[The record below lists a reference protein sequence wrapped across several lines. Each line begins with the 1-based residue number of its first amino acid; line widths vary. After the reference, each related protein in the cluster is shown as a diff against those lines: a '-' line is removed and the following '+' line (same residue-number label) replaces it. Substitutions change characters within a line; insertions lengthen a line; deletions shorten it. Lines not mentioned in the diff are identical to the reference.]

1 MNLQRAC
8 LVFLTAAVLTGADPA
23 APFGRNLLRN
33 PGAEMTSEASNIPG
47 WQDLEGLNEQP
58 YGGTPSEWKAG
69 TRGCPRCGRFYM
81 RITIGPGTK
90 GLAANQIV
98 KVEDAAKDIDSGR
111 VTANISG
118 YIGALRGIAVTTQ
131 IVASFQDGTGKN
143 LGQLETGIV
152 SAADLP
158 ASNSGAASIVFR
170 EQSGPVPSGTRQI
183 LFQWQAKPAAARKDA
198 SGNGSQ
204 SPPAPVAFGD
214 NFSLII
220 RR

>member
-1 MNLQRAC
+1 MRLQC
-8 LVFLTAAVLTGADPA
+8 LFPLIFTASALIAADPA
-23 APFGRNLLRN
+23 TPFGRNLLRN

-47 WQDLEGLNEQP
+47 WQDLEGLTEQP

-69 TRGCPRCGRFYM
+69 TRGCPKCGRFYM
-81 RITIGPGTK
+81 RITLGPDAK
-90 GLAANQIV
+90 GLAANQVV
-98 KVEDAAKDIDSGR
+98 KVDEAAKDIDSGR

-143 LGQLETGIV
+143 LGQLTTTEV
-152 SAADLP
+152 SASDLP

-183 LFQWQAKPAAARKDA
+183 LFQWQAKPGAAHQDG

-204 SPPAPVAFGD
+204 TPPAPVAFGD

>member
-1 MNLQRAC
+1 MA
-8 LVFLTAAVLTGADPA
+8 ADPA
-23 APFGRNLLRN
+23 TPFGRNLLRN
-33 PGAEMTSEASNIPG
+33 PGAEMTSETSNIPG
-47 WQDLEGLNEQP
+47 WQDIEGLNEQP

-81 RITIGPGTK
+81 RITLGPNTK
-90 GLAANQIV
+90 GLAANQVV

-118 YIGALRGIAVTTQ
+118 YIGALRTTAVTTQ
-131 IVASFQDGTGKN
+131 MVASFQDGTGKN
-143 LGQLETGIV
+143 LGQLTTSEV
-152 SAADLP
+152 SATDLP
-158 ASNSGAASIVFR
+158 ASNSGGSIVFR

-183 LFQWQAKPAAARKDA
+183 LFQWQAKPAAARQDA

-204 SPPAPVAFGD
+204 TPPAPVAFGD